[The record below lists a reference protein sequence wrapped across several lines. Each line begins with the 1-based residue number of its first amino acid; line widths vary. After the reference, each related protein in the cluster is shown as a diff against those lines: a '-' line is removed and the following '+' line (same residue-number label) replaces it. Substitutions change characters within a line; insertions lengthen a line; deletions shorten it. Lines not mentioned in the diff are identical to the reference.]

1 MTNKLSSLSI
11 LQKEELFRKLRVSIT
26 HHSNAI
32 EGGTLS
38 FGETKALLEKGT
50 TANNKSLSEQLVVL
64 GFAKAYD
71 VIIREATNQN
81 NTIDVNFIKDLHQ
94 IMFEG
99 ALRMTPTQIDKPIGA
114 YRKDERYIKGSD
126 IVLSAPS
133 KISQSLENLLY
144 EYPSNK
150 MDLNSIADF
159 HIKFEII
166 HPFADGNGRIGRL
179 LMAFQSIQNDI
190 IPPLIEIT
198 QRNNYLLSLNNKE
211 GLSDFLK
218 KAIEKSKNEITIK
231 QQSQGMER

>member
-11 LQKEELFRKLRVSIT
+11 LQKEELFRKLRVAIT

-71 VIIREATNQN
+71 VVIREASNQN
-81 NTIDVNFIKDLHQ
+81 NIIGVNFIKDLHQ
-94 IMFEG
+94 IMFED
-99 ALRMTPTQIDKPIGA
+99 ALKITPSQVDTPIGA
-114 YRKDERYIKGSD
+114 YRTDYRKIELSD
-126 IVLSAPS
+126 VKLSVPS
-133 KISQSLENLLY
+133 KISQNLENLLY
-144 EYPSNK
+144 MYPSNK
-150 MDLNSIADF
+150 MDLNDIADF

-166 HPFADGNGRIGRL
+166 HPFSDGNGRIGRL

-198 QRNNYLLSLNNKE
+198 QRNNYLSSLDTKNNLS
-211 GLSDFLK
+211 SFLK
-218 KAIEKSKNEITIK
+218 KAIEKSINEITIK
-231 QQSQGMER
+231 QQSQSVER

>member
-38 FGETKALLEKGT
+38 FEETKALLEKGT

-81 NTIDVNFIKDLHQ
+81 NIIDANFIKDLHQ
-94 IMFEG
+94 IMFED
-99 ALRMTPTQIDKPIGA
+99 ALRMTPAQIDKPIGA
-114 YRKDERYIKGSD
+114 YRKDKRYIKGSD
-126 IVLSAPS
+126 IILSTPP
-133 KISQSLENLLY
+133 KISQNLENLLY

-211 GLSDFLK
+211 DLSDFLK

-231 QQSQGMER
+231 QQSQGIER